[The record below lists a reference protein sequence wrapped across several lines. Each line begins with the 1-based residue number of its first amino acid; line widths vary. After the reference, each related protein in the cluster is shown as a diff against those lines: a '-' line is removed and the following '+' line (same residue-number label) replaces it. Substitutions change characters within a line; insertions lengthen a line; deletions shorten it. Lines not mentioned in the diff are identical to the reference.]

1 MSITKFKFVSPGVFI
16 NEIDNSQLPKQS
28 DPIGPV
34 IIGRSQRGPS
44 MRPTRISSFSDFI
57 EVFGSPVGGR
67 QGEDVW
73 RSGNMVGPTYAAY
86 AAQAWL
92 RNTNALT
99 FIRLVGEQHEDA
111 ESSGVAGWSEGTI
124 GTAGGA
130 YGLFIAVSGACSDQA
145 DYPFVRTATIAAASA
160 ATSSA
165 MPGALAA
172 VFYLKE
178 GELALSGFAAGSVQ
192 DAHTVTGSNVMV
204 KSDGNFCGFTAQ
216 VMDSSATVLYKTQFN
231 FDRTSAKYIR
241 NVFNTNPMLTN
252 TRITDLATTDVN
264 TKYWLGESYD
274 RHLVEQVGTFAAG
287 YNGTAGTKAISD
299 GASGEYYGFVAPL
312 NNGSVSQNVNTMGA
326 KEAKSGWIFGQDLTT
341 NATAF
346 QPYDMQKL
354 FRFVTL
360 SPGEW
365 EQKNLKISIQNIK
378 VSSNDYDK
386 YGTFD
391 IVIRKADDLDNAI
404 SIVERFSGCNL
415 NPYSANFVGRKIGDR
430 RQKWSDTEKRYREYG
445 EHPNLSKFVRI
456 ELDNQIENGT
466 ADQLLLPFGFYGP
479 PRFQGILNLKS
490 GSADDT
496 ANNQGGHSLAR
507 NYGISVSGTG
517 YVSSYAG
524 IHDNQGRP
532 AELEDASFGVALCYI
547 SGNVPGNA
555 DFGFTG
561 SFEYPRLYLRES
573 ASVGGLSDAKNA
585 YWGVDT
591 TREDSSILFEDSHP
605 DIVRALPY
613 GLSSYDASMSDGT
626 EVSFYFTLDD
636 ISSSVGNT
644 GQASF
649 NVYASGSRRDGTSMS
664 AASSSYKGPLNAG
677 ADRFTVPLYGG
688 FEGVDITESEP
699 FNNSILASG
708 TPTETTSYVYYS
720 IKKAID
726 MVADPEVVDMDLIS
740 MPGLT
745 HEGLTNH
752 LINTAEDRGDCLA
765 VIDIANAYTP
775 KTEST
780 ESAENRGANVTSAVN
795 AMRNRGLNSSYGA
808 CYFPWVQ
815 ISDPQTAQRVWV
827 PPSVIAL
834 GAMSFGQKSQEL
846 WFAPAG
852 FTRGGL
858 TEGRGGLPVVSV
870 SERLTSKER
879 DDLYDA
885 NINPIAQFPS
895 EGIVIFGQ
903 KTLQVTPSALDRIN
917 VRRLMIYVKREIARM
932 AATLLFDQNVTST
945 WNRFLSQ
952 VNPFLGSVK
961 ARLGLMDF
969 KVILDTTTTTPDLID
984 RNIMYAKIFLK
995 PAKAIEFIA
1004 IDFIITDSGAAFED

>member
-1 MSITKFKFVSPGVFI
+1 MSVTKFKFVSPGVFI
-16 NEIDNSQLPKQS
+16 NEIDNSHLPKPV

-44 MRPTRISSFSDFI
+44 MRPTKVNSFSDFI
-57 EVFGSPVGGR
+57 EVFGAPIGGR

-73 RSGNMVGPTYAAY
+73 RSGNYVGPTYAAY

-92 RNTNALT
+92 RNTNAVT
-99 FIRLVGEQHEDA
+99 FVRLVGEQHEDA
-111 ESSGVAGWSEGTI
+111 ESTGYAGWSNGTV
-124 GTAGGA
+124 GTDGGA
-130 YGLFIAVSGACSDQA
+130 YGLFIANSGSGA
-145 DYPFVRTATIAAASA
+145 TANK
-160 ATSSA
+160 
-165 MPGALAA
+165 GALAA
-172 VFYLKE
+172 IFYLKD
-178 GELALSGFAAGSVQ
+178 GELTLTGYQAGIVE
-192 DAHTVTGSNVMV
+192 DDITVTGSNVLV
-204 KSDGNFCGFTAQ
+204 KSDGTYAGFTAQ
-216 VMDSSATVLYKTQFN
+216 VMSGSTIRHSTAFN

-252 TRITDLATTDVN
+252 NRITDQGTD
-264 TKYWLGESYD
+264 KADHHYWLGETFD
-274 RHLVEQVGTFAAG
+274 RHLVEQCGQEASG
-287 YNGTAGTKAISD
+287 YNGTAGSADISD
-299 GASGEYYGFVAPL
+299 GSSGQYYGFVAPMKL
-312 NNGSVSQNVNTMGA
+312 GSATPSVQTMAA
-326 KEAKSGWIFGQDLTT
+326 KEAKSGWVIGQDLTT
-341 NATAF
+341 NYSTW

-365 EQKNLKISIQNIK
+365 EQKNLKIAIQSIK
-378 VSSNDYDK
+378 VSSNDFDK

-391 IVIRKADDLDNAI
+391 VVIRKSDDLDNAV
-404 SIVERFSGCNL
+404 SIVERFSGCTL
-415 NPYSANFVGRKIGDR
+415 NPYSSNYVGRKIGDK
-430 RQKWSDTEKRYREYG
+430 RQVWSDEEKRYREYG
-445 EHPNLSKFVRI
+445 EHMNMSKFVRVEVNGDI
-456 ELDNQIENGT
+456 DNGT
-466 ADQLLLPFGFYGP
+466 ADQLLLPFGYFGP
-479 PRFQGILNLKS
+479 PRFFGFTATSGTLVATAASDGGVTMLANPGNGAGAYQNVFGGNLGTDEPGSDNITGVNPDTTGGAWAGGVAS
-490 GSADDT
+490 GSVLF
-496 ANNQGGHSLAR
+496 H
-507 NYGISVSGTG
+507 VSGTFTE
-517 YVSSYAG
+517 V
-524 IHDNQGRP
+524 
-532 AELEDASFGVALCYI
+532 
-547 SGNVPGNA
+547 
-555 DFGFTG
+555 GFTG
-561 SFEYPRLYLRES
+561 SYEYPRLYLRMS
-573 ASVGGLSDAKNA
+573 ASQGGLADSKNA
-585 YWGVDT
+585 YWGVDS
-591 TREDSSILFEDSHP
+591 TREDSSILFEDSWS

-613 GLSSYDASMSDGT
+613 GISSYDASSDSDT
-626 EVSFYFTLDD
+626 EVSFYFSLDD
-636 ISSSVGNT
+636 ISSSEGNT

-649 NVYASGSRRDGTSMS
+649 NTYASGSRRGGTSMS

-677 ADRFTVPLYGG
+677 ADRFVVPLFGG
-688 FEGVDITESEP
+688 FEGVDIKESEP
-699 FNNSILASG
+699 FNNNILASG

-720 IKKAID
+720 IKKSID
-726 MVADPEVVDMDLIS
+726 MIADPEVVDMDVLA

-752 LINTAEDRGDCLA
+752 MINTAEARGDCLA

-780 ESAENRGANVTSAVN
+780 QSAENRGADVTAAVN

-815 ISDPQTAQRVWV
+815 ISDPQTSQRLWI
-827 PPSVIAL
+827 PPSIIAL
-834 GAMSFGQKSQEL
+834 GAMSFGQKTQEL

-858 TEGRGGLPVVSV
+858 TEGRGGLPVIGV

-885 NINPIAQFPS
+885 NVNPIAQFPA

-932 AATLLFDQNVTST
+932 AATLLFDQNVQST
-945 WNRFLSQ
+945 WNRFLSK